1 MNVPMPILKQT
12 RHHAET
18 LYSSWPIAHERPDFY
33 TRPYRLPHIPIT
45 DALEASGETQNQ
57 RDLSRAM
64 GRTTT
69 LHRPMGQSGRAIE
82 RARND
87 LGRPRRKLLPRKAM
101 PKRSFACGCR
111 CCENHPFRSNPI
123 RLAGRD
129 DVPWQDGARLPWP
142 GEEGIARLKAERT
155 CA

>member
-33 TRPYRLPHIPIT
+33 TRPYRSPHIPIT

-129 DVPWQDGARLPWP
+129 DVPWQDRARLPWP
-142 GEEGIARLKAERT
+142 GDEGIARLKAERT